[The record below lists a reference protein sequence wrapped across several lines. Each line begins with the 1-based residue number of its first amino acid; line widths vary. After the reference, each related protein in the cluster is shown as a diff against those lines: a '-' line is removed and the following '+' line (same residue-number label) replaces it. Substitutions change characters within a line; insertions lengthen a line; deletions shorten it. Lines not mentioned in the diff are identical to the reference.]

1 MAYLEESL
9 YKELGNLLRTARE
22 KSGLTLAEI
31 ANKMEVTPMT
41 IQRYEKGERKINTE
55 KIRLLCKFYSVNPEE
70 LMQNAVNNS
79 DLTNA
84 KYPSSNKFNISE
96 DILAVV
102 DLMLHTDSET
112 QRYIYTLVRDYLK
125 CSVRDQS
132 RINSV
137 AYMIAERTLADKVK
151 PLKKSEDIIKD
162 IIDIDLAK

>member
-1 MAYLEESL
+1 MSHDQEKEMHNIVGRIRGRRE
-9 YKELGNLLRTARE
+9 ELGYSFQDLANLTGIS
-22 KSGLTLAEI
+22 KSTL
-31 ANKMEVTPMT
+31 
-41 IQRYEKGERKINTE
+41 QRYETGYIKNLPLSKIEILAKALKTTGPY
-55 KIRLLCKFYSVNPEE
+55 LMGWEE
-70 LMQNAVNNS
+70 NKKNNEAFSS
-79 DLTNA
+79 DID
-84 KYPSSNKFNISE
+84 K

-102 DLMLHTDSET
+102 DLMIHTDSET
-112 QRYIYTLVRDYLK
+112 RRYIYTLVRDYLR